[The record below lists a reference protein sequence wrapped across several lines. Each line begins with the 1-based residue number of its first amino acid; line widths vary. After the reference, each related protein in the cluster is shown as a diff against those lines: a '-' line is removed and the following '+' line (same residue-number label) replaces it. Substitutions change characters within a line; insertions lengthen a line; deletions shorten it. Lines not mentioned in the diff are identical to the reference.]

1 MVLAR
6 VLSRALSL
14 ALLTSLVACQ
24 APQQA
29 YYPGMMSPQSQ
40 MMPLQHNAMARMQAQ
55 SAPGLLSQPGGLLQ
69 LLPLLRHIY
78 QKDFADAL
86 ENGQP
91 LPDIQPILEQHGPA
105 AFALLSRD
113 RSAREE
119 LYPTSDQM
127 VLKEFSKPSSP
138 DNVPPISPQEL
149 QDLSS
154 RLQPGD
160 VILCGNNGSFIHG
173 ALYIGNGEIVHALA
187 VDSATPGR
195 MRGVVREA
203 LSTYTQRVERDT
215 FVVLRAQ
222 AQPAAL
228 QPAIHFAAQQVGKP
242 YDSLFLTASDE
253 RYYCTELVW
262 HALRQMPRAPRVH
275 LNQVRFGWQMVTVE
289 DFMDSP
295 DLQTVWERNYR
306 RPAPGQRHRY

>member
-1 MVLAR
+1 MIFSR
-6 VLSRALSL
+6 VISRSLSL
-14 ALLTSLVACQ
+14 ALLASLMACQ
-24 APQQA
+24 VPQQA
-29 YYPGMMSPQSQ
+29 YPGMMSPQMNPQ
-40 MMPLQHNAMARMQAQ
+40 FNAMTRMQAR
-55 SAPGLLSQPGGLLQ
+55 SAAPGMLSQPGGLAQ

-105 AFALLSRD
+105 AFALLSQD

-119 LYPTSDQM
+119 LYPMSDQM

-138 DNVPPISPQEL
+138 DSVPPISAQEL

-195 MRGVVREA
+195 LRGVVREA
-203 LSTYTQRVERDT
+203 LSTYTRRVERDT

-228 QPAIHFAAQQVGKP
+228 QQAIRFAAQQVGKP
-242 YDSLFLTASDE
+242 YDSLFLNASDE

-262 HALRQMPRAPRVH
+262 QALRQMPGAPRVYPNH
-275 LNQVRFGWQMVTVE
+275 VRFGWQMVTVE
-289 DFMDSP
+289 DLMDSP
-295 DLQTVWERNYR
+295 DLQTIWERNYR